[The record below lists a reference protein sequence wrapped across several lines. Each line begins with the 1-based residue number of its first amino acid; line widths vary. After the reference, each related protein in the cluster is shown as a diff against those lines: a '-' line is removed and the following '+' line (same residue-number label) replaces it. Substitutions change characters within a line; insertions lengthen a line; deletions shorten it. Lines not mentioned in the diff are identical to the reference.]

1 VISED
6 VLLFHHAISKLWTL
20 VQVFKMLLMFEVFL
34 KRSRYKRI
42 SIRWS
47 VSRLTVHLVWVTK
60 YRYKV
65 LTGDIQKRCRELLI
79 QVCDAEDVRIL
90 SGVVS
95 KDHIH
100 IHVEYPPSVSISN
113 LVKRMKGRA
122 SRLLQKEFPVLSK
135 RYWGKHLWGIGYG
148 AWSTGNITEEIVQE
162 YLKRHKS
169 SSNDTED
176 FKLD

>member
-1 VISED
+1 MSEY
-6 VLLFHHAISKLWTL
+6 
-20 VQVFKMLLMFEVFL
+20 
-34 KRSRYKRI
+34 RYGGHT
-42 SIRWS
+42 

-100 IHVEYPPSVSISN
+100 IHIEYPQSVSISN
-113 LVKRMKGRA
+113 LVKWMKGRA

-169 SSNDTED
+169 STNDTED
-176 FKLD
+176 FKID